1 MSYKS
6 KNYQMDINKQLVQRH
21 PLCHTQFVEWSFERH
36 TRDSDMAGIRYDINH
51 QPGDWFDDRNE
62 AAGLATWTWKLLLP
76 CEQRLTDMEKY
87 GPGPRLFK
95 KGMRMPLIVFLGEQ
109 DDERRTCAE
118 NNESEPAAKRGCNSA
133 RINTI
138 QCQEHWKK
146 AECGLT
152 DVLRLRG
159 NGPPGLEHLKKAEC
173 GLTDVLR
180 LRGNGPPGL
189 ERGVHYDWHGPRGCG
204 SGVHGGGKL
213 QCCYCQYVH
222 GCGTLWLASCGDVE
236 TAAWFTKSTRSLD
249 IGPLGHGK
257 YVHDWHCHEWDGNHW
272 RYDTCYSPFVWWQS
286 HPDCDLV
293 PIPFVWWEPY
303 HYPLMI
309 EPEVAGE

>member
-1 MSYKS
+1 M
-6 KNYQMDINKQLVQRH
+6 H
-21 PLCHTQFVEWSFERH
+21 
-36 TRDSDMAGIRYDINH
+36 
-51 QPGDWFDDRNE
+51 
-62 AAGLATWTWKLLLP
+62 
-76 CEQRLTDMEKY
+76 
-87 GPGPRLFK
+87 
-95 KGMRMPLIVFLGEQ
+95 MPLIVFLGEQ

-159 NGPPGLEHLKKAEC
+159 NGPPGLE
-173 GLTDVLR
+173 
-180 LRGNGPPGL
+180 
-189 ERGVHYDWHGPRGCG
+189 RGVHYDGHGPRGG
-204 SGVHGGGKL
+204 GRGVHSGGKWQRGYWQDVHGGG
-213 QCCYCQYVH
+213 
-222 GCGTLWLASCGDVE
+222 TRWLAGCGDVG
-236 TAAWFTKSTRSLD
+236 TTGLFTKGTRSLD

-293 PIPFVWWEPY
+293 PIPFVWWGPY

-309 EPEVAGE
+309 GPEVAG